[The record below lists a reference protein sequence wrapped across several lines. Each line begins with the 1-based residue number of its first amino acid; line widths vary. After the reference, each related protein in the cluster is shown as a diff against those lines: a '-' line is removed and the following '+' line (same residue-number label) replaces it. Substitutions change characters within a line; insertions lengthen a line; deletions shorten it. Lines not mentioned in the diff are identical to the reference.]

1 MKLKRRPLVFFPIFA
16 AFLLANSLCL
26 GQTITI
32 RIIDQ
37 SNGHPLPDQQVS
49 ISMGY
54 EKGENT
60 PRESQSIVRFR
71 TDTEGKGQVRLP
83 KPQPSYLSMLIMIS
97 SPYWPDNSPFTAK
110 TSEILKNGIVK
121 KIAESLC
128 KRCIVPKAVAGEVII
143 LTLPYTT
150 P

>member
-1 MKLKRRPLVFFPIFA
+1 MKLKRCLLAFHLLAA

-54 EKGENT
+54 EKREKT
-60 PRESQSIVRFR
+60 PKESLPMVRFR
-71 TDTEGKGQVRLP
+71 TDSEGKGQVRLP
-83 KPQPSYLSMLIMIS
+83 KPPPSYLSMLITIS
-97 SPYWPDNSPFTAK
+97 SAYLPYDSPFTAK
-110 TSEILKNGIVK
+110 TSEILKSGIVK

-128 KRCIVPKAVAGEVII
+128 ERCIVPEAVAGEVLF
-143 LTLPYTT
+143 LTLPYTI